1 MPSTCSVAGFLP
13 SLHRAAEA
21 APEKLCIESRSV
33 RLLAFV
39 ALYKIRLTLFTAPGR
54 NYKRNQ
60 SKNTYINI
68 KRKPDGLLLHCRG
81 KQPKGLASARTQGAV
96 DSLRQADNS
105 VGPLKYQ
112 LLRAHATWRV
122 VSSCTKT
129 SRAFK
134 CCLIVLR
141 VRVRYE
147 HKHTPTHTDR
157 QHIHICTI
165 LYILA

>member
-1 MPSTCSVAGFLP
+1 MRASFL
-13 SLHRAAEA
+13 LCIVQQQQQ
-21 APEKLCIESRSV
+21 PEKLCIESRSV

-81 KQPKGLASARTQGAV
+81 KQPKGLASASTQGAV
-96 DSLRQADNS
+96 DSLRQPDNS

-147 HKHTPTHTDR
+147 HKHTHTPTHTDR

>member
-21 APEKLCIESRSV
+21 ASEKLCIESRSV

-81 KQPKGLASARTQGAV
+81 KQPKGLASASTQGAV
-96 DSLRQADNS
+96 DSLRQADKQTTRQLCRAIEISIIASTCNMASCVELHKNQSS
-105 VGPLKYQ
+105 V
-112 LLRAHATWRV
+112 
-122 VSSCTKT
+122 
-129 SRAFK
+129 
-134 CCLIVLR
+134 
-141 VRVRYE
+141 
-147 HKHTPTHTDR
+147 
-157 QHIHICTI
+157 
-165 LYILA
+165 